1 MPEPYTPTHA
11 LTGGSMDDVRGYE
24 HSVAGLLPL
33 RRYRQHHVPIAVE
46 GRPSRFVLGEET
58 RPSLD

>member
-1 MPEPYTPTHA
+1 
-11 LTGGSMDDVRGYE
+11 MDDVRGYE